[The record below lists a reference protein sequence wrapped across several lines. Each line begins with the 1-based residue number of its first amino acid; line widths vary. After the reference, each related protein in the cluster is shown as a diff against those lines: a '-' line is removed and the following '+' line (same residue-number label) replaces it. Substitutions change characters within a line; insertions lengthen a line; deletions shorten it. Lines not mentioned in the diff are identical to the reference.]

1 MLTLWSTGYRKV
13 SAPWGGDGVYSA
25 PISYYAPDKRY
36 EVKSLPNITL
46 YVYFEVVLKK
56 YKNYNFYN
64 KKPATLG
71 ILCIPR

>member
-13 SAPWGGDGVYSA
+13 SVPWGDCVYSA

-56 YKNYNFYN
+56 YKDYNFYN